1 VTTQCS
7 MLLCVLVSA
16 SLFSSGK
23 ADAQEVILFCN
34 ETEYREAYSGIQ
46 GESSGSFSVI
56 IDEEIE
62 SVFVERGLCES
73 LSGSV
78 WTKTMI
84 SGTCSYEDTGYEYKH
99 AYNFWRLT
107 GSFSLTITSD
117 LPSAMTIWGKCAPQK
132 ALF

>member
-7 MLLCVLVSA
+7 MLLYVLVSA

-23 ADAQEVILFCN
+23 ADAQEVIVLCN
-34 ETEYREAYSGIQ
+34 ETEYRDAYSGLQ
-46 GESSGSFSVI
+46 GERSGSFSVI

-62 SVFVERGLCES
+62 LVFVERGFCES

-107 GSFSLTITSD
+107 GSFSLRVTSD
-117 LPSAMTIWGKCAPQK
+117 QPSDVTIWGKCAPQK
-132 ALF
+132 PLF

>member
-1 VTTQCS
+1 MTTQCS
-7 MLLCVLVSA
+7 MLLYVLVSA

-23 ADAQEVILFCN
+23 ADAQVVILCCN

-84 SGTCSYEDTGYEYKH
+84 SGMCSYEDTGYEHKH
-99 AYNFWRLT
+99 AYNF
-107 GSFSLTITSD
+107 
-117 LPSAMTIWGKCAPQK
+117 
-132 ALF
+132 